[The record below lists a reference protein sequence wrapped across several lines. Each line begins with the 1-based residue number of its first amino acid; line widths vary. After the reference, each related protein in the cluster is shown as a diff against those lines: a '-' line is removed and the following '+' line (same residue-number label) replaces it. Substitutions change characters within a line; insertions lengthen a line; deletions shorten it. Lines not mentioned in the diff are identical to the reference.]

1 LAKIRVLIADDHTI
15 VRAGI
20 KALLEKQ
27 PDIEIVGETSEGRE
41 TVRQV
46 EILQP
51 DIVLMD
57 IAMPGMNGLE
67 ATAIITKNF
76 PQVRVLAL
84 TMHDEEEYFYE
95 VIRAGAMGYVLK
107 DAAPTELVSA
117 IRALGEGKA
126 FLTPR
131 VTRILV
137 NDYLKRVESGEKVA
151 AYDGLTERERE
162 VLKLIAS
169 GNTNQEIANLLHLS
183 VNTVQVHRTHIME
196 KLNLHNRTELVK
208 YALRRGIIELE

>member
-1 LAKIRVLIADDHTI
+1 MAKIRIILADDHTL

-27 PDIEIVGETSEGRE
+27 PDIEVVAETSNGKEAL
-41 TVRQV
+41 RQI
-46 EILQP
+46 ELLQP

-67 ATAIITKNF
+67 ATAMITKNY
-76 PQVRVLAL
+76 PQVKVLAL

-107 DAAPTELVSA
+107 DAAPTELVSG
-117 IRALGEGKA
+117 IRAVAEGKA

-137 NDYLKRVESGEKVA
+137 NDYLKRIESGEKVPD
-151 AYDGLTERERE
+151 YDGLTERERE

-169 GNTNQEIANLLHLS
+169 GNTNQEIANLLHIS
-183 VNTVQVHRTHIME
+183 VNTVQVHRTHVME

-208 YALRRGIIELE
+208 YALRRGIIDLE

>member
-1 LAKIRVLIADDHTI
+1 MAKIRVLIADDHTI

>member
-1 LAKIRVLIADDHTI
+1 MAKIRIILADDHTL

-27 PDIEIVGETSEGRE
+27 PDIEVVAETSDGKEAI
-41 TVRQV
+41 RQI

-67 ATAIITKNF
+67 ATAMITKNH

-95 VIRAGAMGYVLK
+95 IIRAGAMGYVLK

-117 IRALGEGKA
+117 IRAVAEGKA

-151 AYDGLTERERE
+151 DYGGLTERERE

-169 GNTNQEIANLLHLS
+169 GNTNQEIANLLHIS
-183 VNTVQVHRTHIME
+183 VNTVQVHRTHVME

>member
-1 LAKIRVLIADDHTI
+1 MAKIRVLIADDHTI

-27 PDIEIVGETSEGRE
+27 LDIEIVGETSEGRE

-67 ATAIITKNF
+67 ATAIIPKNF

>member
-1 LAKIRVLIADDHTI
+1 MAKIRVILTDDHTI

-27 PDIEIVGETSEGRE
+27 PDIEVVGETSEGRE
-41 TVRQV
+41 TLRQV
-46 EILQP
+46 ELLKP
-51 DIVLMD
+51 DMVLMD

-67 ATAIITKNF
+67 ATALLSKNF

-117 IRALGEGKA
+117 IRAVAEGKA

-137 NDYLKRVESGEKVA
+137 NDYLKRIESGEKVA

-208 YALRRGIIELE
+208 YALKRGIIELE

>member
-1 LAKIRVLIADDHTI
+1 MAKIRVIIADDHTI

-41 TVRQV
+41 TLRQV
-46 EILQP
+46 ELLKP
-51 DIVLMD
+51 DMVLMD

-67 ATAIITKNF
+67 ATALISRDF

-117 IRALGEGKA
+117 IRAVAEGKA

-137 NDYLKRVESGEKVA
+137 NDYLKRIESGEKVA
-151 AYDGLTERERE
+151 VYDGLTERERE

-208 YALRRGIIELE
+208 YALRRGIIDLE

>member
-1 LAKIRVLIADDHTI
+1 MAKIRVIIADDHTI

-41 TVRQV
+41 TLRQV
-46 EILQP
+46 ELLQP

-67 ATAIITKNF
+67 ATAVITRDF
-76 PQVRVLAL
+76 PHVKVLAL

-117 IRALGEGKA
+117 IRALAEGKA

-137 NDYLKRVESGEKVA
+137 NDYLQRIKSGEKVA